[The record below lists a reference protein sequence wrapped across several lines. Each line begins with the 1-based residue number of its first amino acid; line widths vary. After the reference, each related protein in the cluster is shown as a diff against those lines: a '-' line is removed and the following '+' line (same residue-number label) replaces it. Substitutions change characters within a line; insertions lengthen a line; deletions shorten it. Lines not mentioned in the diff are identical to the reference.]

1 MCRPNPR
8 NAMSRRLFPVLALV
22 ALLVSG
28 CTPKQLVVRTTAL
41 ILPDEVAAM
50 NAEPDLEVARAAAAA
65 NLKLTEGLLRADPHN
80 RDMAATTAQA
90 FAGYALAF
98 VEGHDPSRA
107 AALYR
112 RGKEIGLAAL
122 ARDRHFAAALAGNDE
137 DFAAAT
143 ERIGQGSKELLLWT
157 AVCWGKWVD
166 LSRTDLTAVADLPRV
181 EALWRR
187 LLALDEGY
195 YYAAPHL
202 FLGTFYGA
210 RSPMLGGRPAEARH
224 HFERAIALTGG
235 RFLFTRLYYAQYYA
249 RQTLDRALFE
259 EQLGLVLD
267 APDDLL
273 PEMRLANT
281 VAKRR
286 AAELLARV
294 DEWFD

>member
-1 MCRPNPR
+1 MF
-8 NAMSRRLFPVLALV
+8 AAV
-22 ALLVSG
+22 ALLAAG
-28 CTPKQLVVRTTAL
+28 CTPKQVVVRTTAL
-41 ILPDEVAAM
+41 ILPDAVAAM
-50 NAEPDLEVARAAAAA
+50 NAEPDVEIARSAAAA
-65 NLKLTEGLLRADPHN
+65 NLKLAEGLLRADPRN
-80 RDMAATTAQA
+80 RDLAAFTAQG

-98 VEGHDPSRA
+98 VEAEDPPRA

-112 RGKEIGLAAL
+112 RGKEISLAAL
-122 ARDRHFAAALAGNDE
+122 AQDRSMATALAGSDA
-137 DFAAAT
+137 DFATAS
-143 ERIGQGSKELLLWT
+143 EGIGEDAKELLLWT

-166 LSRTDLTAVADLPRV
+166 LSRTDPSAIADLPRV

-210 RSPMLGGRPAEARH
+210 RSPMLGGRPAEARR
-224 HFERAIALTGG
+224 HFERALELTGG

-259 EQLGLVLD
+259 EQLGLILR

-281 VAKRR
+281 VAKQR